1 MRDSLDTTGRLSKTL
16 ENMDFFN
23 NIGQVSDSLKESIIR
38 VVLKSSSLEKIFD
51 LLVLTSN
58 IFSKLVDTKD
68 LENYYYHQRQRGH
81 STRGL
86 SDDNIGLL
94 DYAFVKLTM
103 DNDIFTETFFNTYK
117 SFTTTTTVLENMAKR
132 YVGAKSCSVSI
143 SKILDR
149 SDDSKMK
156 INEDTNLVSSSLY
169 DQNFPVWDMKVTDD
183 ENINLIYMAKSKS
196 APRKLYYI

>member
-1 MRDSLDTTGRLSKTL
+1 MDVFHISDELVFKSVYDNDGKSRPASMVIETKEILTTSSMLINNPATPNQKMRDSLGYHWKT
-16 ENMDFFN
+16 
-23 NIGQVSDSLKESIIR
+23 K
-38 VVLKSSSLEKIFD
+38 
-51 LLVLTSN
+51 
-58 IFSKLVDTKD
+58 
-68 LENYYYHQRQRGH
+68 QRGH

-183 ENINLIYMAKSKS
+183 ENITLFIWQKSKS